1 MKYSLVDSGP
11 ITGTG
16 EAEVLLGGRVWRYRW
31 KIGDWTPRSCCG
43 IVSVDLLIERSGQ
56 DRDVSSITCD
66 VKLEGW
72 RSDRGWRENLE
83 TYVWF
88 RGFCLAG

>member
-31 KIGDWTPRSCCG
+31 KMGDWTPRSCCG
-43 IVSVDLLIERSGQ
+43 IVSIDLLIERSGQ
-56 DRDVSSITCD
+56 DRDVSSIT
-66 VKLEGW
+66 
-72 RSDRGWRENLE
+72 
-83 TYVWF
+83 
-88 RGFCLAG
+88 